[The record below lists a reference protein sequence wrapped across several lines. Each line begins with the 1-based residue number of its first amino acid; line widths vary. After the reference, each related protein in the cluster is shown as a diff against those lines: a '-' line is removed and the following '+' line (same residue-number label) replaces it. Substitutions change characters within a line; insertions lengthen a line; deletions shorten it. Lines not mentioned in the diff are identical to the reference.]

1 MAQFD
6 TDEIINVKAGKL
18 SRNYKGYKGTF
29 AVLVYNCI
37 HKKALPGLHYE
48 KDLVVDAEQESNTLS
63 VTFSGNRPEKA
74 LMDIMDIALE
84 NASAFPVETGK
95 AYFSINVK

>member
-1 MAQFD
+1 MQFD
-6 TDEIINVKAGKL
+6 KDEIIQVRAGRL

-29 AVLVYNCI
+29 AALVYNCTF
-37 HKKALPGLHYE
+37 KKELPGLYYE
-48 KDLVVDAEQESNTLS
+48 KELVVDARRETNVLS
-63 VTFSGNRPEKA
+63 VIIAGARSEKA

-95 AYFSINVK
+95 ADFSINVK

>member
-18 SRNYKGYKGTF
+18 SQNYKGYKGTF
-29 AVLVYNCI
+29 DVLVYNCI

-95 AYFSINVK
+95 AHFSINVK

>member
-6 TDEIINVKAGKL
+6 TDEVINVMAGRL
-18 SRNYKGYKGTF
+18 SRKYKGYKGTF
-29 AVLVYNCI
+29 AAMVYNCI
-37 HKKALPGLHYE
+37 HKRALPGLYYE
-48 KDLVVDAEQESNTLS
+48 RDLVVDARQETNNLS
-63 VTFSGNRPEKA
+63 VTIAGTRPEKA

-95 AYFSINVK
+95 VNFSINVK

>member
-1 MAQFD
+1 MQFD
-6 TDEIINVKAGKL
+6 TDEIIKVKAGNL

-29 AVLVYNCI
+29 AALVYNCI
-37 HKKALPGLHYE
+37 HKRSLPGLYYE
-48 KDLVVDAEQESNTLS
+48 EDLVVDAKQENNTLS
-63 VTFSGNRPEKA
+63 VTFSGTRPEKA

-95 AYFSINVK
+95 AHFSINAK